1 MTPTTKTIK
10 LSDLKPNTNN
20 PRFIRDE
27 KFKKLVKSIQE
38 FPQMLELRPIIVDA
52 DYTILGGNM
61 RYMACKDLRIA
72 EVPVIV
78 ADELTE
84 EQALEFIIK
93 DNVGFGEW
101 EWDTLANEWDAVQ
114 LVEWGLDVWTQSTE
128 LNELMES
135 DLDLTEDFD
144 PIGESEGMQRVVFIF
159 DGSEEAESYLSS
171 KKIEYKKRNMAW
183 QVNMSSKEIL

>member
-1 MTPTTKTIK
+1 MTPTTKIIK

-61 RYMACKDLRIA
+61 RYMACKDLRIT
-72 EVPVIV
+72 EVPVII

-114 LVEWGLDVWTQSTE
+114 LVEWGLDLPFIEMDEEVP
-128 LNELMES
+128 
-135 DLDLTEDFD
+135 DD
-144 PIGESEGMQRVVFIF
+144 PDPTGI
-159 DGSEEAESYLSS
+159 
-171 KKIEYKKRNMAW
+171 KIEFEDGEEFQKAEGEIHNFLKQYKLKSYKI
-183 QVNMSSKEIL
+183 V